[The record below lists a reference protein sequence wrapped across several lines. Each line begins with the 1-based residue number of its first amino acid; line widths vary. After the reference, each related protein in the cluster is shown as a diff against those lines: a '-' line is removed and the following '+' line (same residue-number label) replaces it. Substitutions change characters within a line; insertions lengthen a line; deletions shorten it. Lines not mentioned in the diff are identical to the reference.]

1 MTNTFY
7 TAFLSEKFK
16 LLRNRQIFGVLI
28 APVLLIFAIDA
39 YIIYDIIRSGGASG
53 VPNPWKVLLGRY
65 VFQFFYLLY
74 PILIALFVYACCDVE
89 YRNNNYKVLFTLPL
103 DKSKIFF
110 SKAVFILLTILFS
123 ILFAYAAFLIS
134 GYVLSLIYPVLGF
147 QNHDYRL
154 VIFFSFLKLL
164 ITLSAISMIQLS
176 LSLIFKSFIYPI
188 GISMFMLV
196 FSVFVAQKSFSDF
209 IPYTGTYKAFL
220 DIMNENDDFGRLD
233 YSNIAMIFLFMLLS
247 FYIFRQK
254 GLFR

>member
-39 YIIYDIIRSGGASG
+39 YIIYDIIRSGGATG

-233 YSNIAMIFLFMLLS
+233 YSNIAMIDLFMLLS